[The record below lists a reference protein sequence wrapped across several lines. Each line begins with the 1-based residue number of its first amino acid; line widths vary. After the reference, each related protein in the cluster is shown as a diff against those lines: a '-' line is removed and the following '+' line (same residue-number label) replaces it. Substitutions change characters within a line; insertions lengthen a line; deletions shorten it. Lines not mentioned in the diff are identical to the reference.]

1 MDLNE
6 KNHAQLIIT
15 VPEENGKAEFGFG
28 GCPGCLIEALA
39 QAAVADTNL
48 MMILAEALKA
58 ATLRRLQMRNGGDLQ
73 TSVNMPHR
81 QN

>member
-1 MDLNE
+1 MDLNKE
-6 KNHAQLIIT
+6 MHAQLIVS
-15 VPEENGKAEFGFG
+15 VPKENGAAEFGFG
-28 GCPGCLIEALA
+28 GCTGCLIEALA

-58 ATLRRLQMRNGGDLQ
+58 ATLRRLQMRNSGDLQ